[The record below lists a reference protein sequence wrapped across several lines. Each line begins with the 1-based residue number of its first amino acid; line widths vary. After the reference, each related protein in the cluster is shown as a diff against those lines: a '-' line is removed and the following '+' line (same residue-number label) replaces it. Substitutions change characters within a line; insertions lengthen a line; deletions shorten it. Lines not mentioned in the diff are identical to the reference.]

1 MAPWLS
7 LSARFGGPIAVLTLG
22 LALPRVATAD
32 VIVPSGA
39 TWQYTF
45 CDPTA
50 DAAWN
55 TTVGLGGLGG
65 QCGWLDGPAPFSNV
79 EGNDPFAYDTRNGT
93 YWPDNTADYSGPY
106 VDDLWVRL
114 ALDLTDY
121 DLTTVFWQMAV
132 DNGYKMYLNGTLL
145 GSDNQEGYTWAWEY
159 SGAFPNATQGLNI
172 LALALEDHGVRT
184 AFDMEIT
191 GTPIPAPEPATM
203 TLVGLG
209 GLALAARRRRKR
221 S

>member
-1 MAPWLS
+1 MVLPFARASRLVTFAVA
-7 LSARFGGPIAVLTLG
+7 SAAALAVPHPAG
-22 LALPRVATAD
+22 AD

-50 DAAWN
+50 DTTWT
-55 TTVGLGGLGG
+55 TTVGLGGSP
-65 QCGWLDGPAPFSNV
+65 CAWLEGPAPFSNV
-79 EGNDPFAYDTRNGT
+79 PGVDPFGYEYRNGT
-93 YWPDNTADYSGPY
+93 YWPETYVDQSGPPF
-106 VDDLWVRL
+106 VDDLWVRM
-114 ALDLTDY
+114 ALDLTSY
-121 DLTTVFWQMAV
+121 DLSTVFWQMAV
-132 DNGYKMYLNGTLL
+132 DNGYKMYLNGALI
-145 GSDNQEGYTWAWEY
+145 GSDNQEGYTYAWEY
-159 SGAFPNATQGLNI
+159 SGTFPNLFQGVNI

-184 AFDMEIT
+184 AFDMEIV
-191 GTPIPAPEPATM
+191 GTPVPEPGTL